1 MEKLP
6 FVIRYSKIKGKLRL
20 RNTMLGRVDVIP
32 GDRELVAGANQS
44 WMTLKKHP
52 KVAGKKPVRLWPLS
66 I

>member
-1 MEKLP
+1 
-6 FVIRYSKIKGKLRL
+6 
-20 RNTMLGRVDVIP
+20 MLGRVDVIP